1 MEIIKLIT
9 NTERN
14 FRSVH
19 HVYPDATGNLY
30 PDIWQLPSREA
41 PISSFDEAKKRSD
54 ERCKRKRNKLKGR
67 KVISL
72 NEDKTLI

>member
-14 FRSVH
+14 FRSLH
-19 HVYPDATGNLY
+19 PVYPDATGNLY
-30 PDIWQLPSREA
+30 PDILQVPSKNA

-54 ERCKRKRNKLKGR
+54 ERGKRRRKKLKGR